1 MRPVGRS
8 LKSRI
13 QFAIAMVS
21 TLMLA
26 AAVQTAPAAWA
37 AASPSPAASPG
48 GTTYRVGTLENVE
61 TLNPFLGYSVVDA
74 VVYHLNY
81 DYLTGYDPVKLQPR
95 PEFAE
100 SWSHSPDGKTWTFK
114 IRPGMT
120 WQDGAA
126 ATARDVAFTFN
137 YIIKNQ
143 LASYTFSTSSI
154 VKVTAPD
161 DSTAVFTC
169 SAPKADI
176 LSMPVPI
183 VPEHIWSKVSGKAA
197 QSTFPNGPP
206 CIGSGPYQ
214 VVQSKSGDFTR
225 LEPNPHYWRG
235 KPNLDELLFITYT
248 NADTMVQDL
257 KAGVIDG
264 AIGVPPAQFKSLG
277 SASIKTVPATA
288 WGFTQ
293 LSFNCYDSPDSKG
306 NPVLLDPHFRQAL
319 QYAVD
324 RDAIASLAFGGYMDP
339 GGTLLPP
346 YSVYHWAPPSDQAYT
361 FDPGKTKAMLDA
373 AGYKDVDGD
382 GFRDTKQGKPLTLRL
397 YVASEVPADV
407 TASKLVAGWLKDV
420 GLKIH
425 LETLDPGALTSDVW
439 SYDGTTFTPD
449 YDLMLYYW
457 AFPYDPNTVLGLLTP
472 DQVGAWS
479 DTSWTDPTYTELFIQ
494 QSRELDQTKRIA
506 LVQQLQQIA
515 YQASPYVIFG
525 YQQQLEAYNS
535 ADWQGYVPAPS
546 GFKGYPGAVLQDPGQ
561 VDTYIDLQPATASA
575 TSASSSSS
583 TTLWIGVAV
592 AAVVVLLLVVWLLRR
607 RRGSEV
613 EA

>member
-8 LKSRI
+8 LTSRI
-13 QFAIAMVS
+13 QLATATVS
-21 TLMLA
+21 LVLA
-26 AAVQTAPAAWA
+26 VAVLITPAAWA
-37 AASPSPAASPG
+37 SASPNPAASPSA
-48 GTTYRVGTLENVE
+48 TTYRVGTLESVE
-61 TLNPFLGYSVVDA
+61 TLNPFLGYSVVDN
-74 VVYHLNY
+74 VIYHLNY

-120 WQDGAA
+120 WQDGTP
-126 ATARDVAFTFN
+126 ATAQDVAFTFN

-143 LASYTFSTSSI
+143 LSSYTFSTSSI

-161 DSTAVFTC
+161 DGTAVFTC

-206 CIGSGPYQ
+206 SIGSGPYQ
-214 VVQSKSGDFTR
+214 VMQSKSGDFTR
-225 LEPNPHYWRG
+225 LVPNPHYWRG
-235 KPNLDELLFITYT
+235 KPHLDELLFVTYT

-264 AIGVPPAQFKSLG
+264 AIGVPPAQFKALRT
-277 SASIKTVPATA
+277 ASIMTVPATA

-324 RDAIASLAFGGYMDP
+324 RDAIASLAFGGFMDP
-339 GGTLLPP
+339 GGTMVPP
-346 YSVYHWAPPSDQAYT
+346 YSVYHWEPPSDQVYT
-361 FDPGKTKAMLDA
+361 FDPEKTKAMLDA
-373 AGYKDVDGD
+373 AGYKDVNGD
-382 GFRDTKQGKPLTLRL
+382 GFRETRQGEPLTLRL

-407 TASKLVAGWLKDV
+407 AASKLVAGWLKDV

-439 SYDGTTFTPD
+439 SYHGTTFTPD
-449 YDLMLYYW
+449 YDIMLYYW
-457 AFPYDPNTVLGLLTP
+457 AFPYDPQTVLGLLMP
-472 DQVGAWS
+472 EQVGAWS
-479 DTSWTDPTYTELFIQ
+479 DTSWTDPTYTRLFDQ

-525 YQQQLEAYNS
+525 YQQQLEAYNNS
-535 ADWQGYVPAPS
+535 DWQGYAAAPS

-561 VDTYIDLQPATASA
+561 VDTYMNLHPVTATA
-575 TSASSSSS
+575 TSDSGSLS

-592 AAVVVLLLVVWLLRR
+592 AVVVVILLVVWLLRR
-607 RRGSEV
+607 RRARAV